1 MNVYTLSNGLTLS
14 VQQEQSVPLVT
25 LDMWVGVGSGDEP
38 EDLAGISHFLE
49 HMLFKGTERLP
60 PGEYDRRIE
69 EVGGYLNAAT
79 SLDYTHYYITLPSA
93 QFTRALEDFS
103 DVLVNSSI
111 EPTEV
116 ESERQVIL
124 EEIARKSDNPFG
136 FLFDE
141 AYPALFH
148 SGPYR
153 HPVIGSAETV
163 RAISRDQLYDHYR
176 RFYTADNMYLSVVG
190 DVDPETVRLAVEGAF
205 ANLPAKR
212 RAYRDGPVPTEFV
225 RGDSRF
231 YPRDWNEAYFIVA
244 FPGPAAGTDMRLM
257 ALADFSETLLTGGR
271 SSRLRNSLVEKKG
284 LVSTIGSY
292 AMANRSEAPVLIYGT
307 CTAQDLP
314 EVREQIFLEIQR
326 LVDKGIAS
334 DEWRRVQRLVL
345 NSHLFALETNAG
357 RASTIGYSQVHLGN
371 ARLLSDYERL
381 IGEIRPRDVLE
392 FIGTHLREED
402 ASFFVT
408 ARENA
413 AMMN

>member
-14 VQQEQSVPLVT
+14 VQQDSTIPLVT
-25 LDMWVGVGSGDEP
+25 LDMWVSVGSGDEP
-38 EDLAGISHFLE
+38 EDIAGISHFLE

-93 QFTRALEDFS
+93 QFSRALEDFS

-111 EPTEV
+111 DPAEV

-124 EEIARKSDNPFG
+124 EEIARKADNPFG

-141 AYPALFH
+141 AYPALFQ

-153 HPVIGSAETV
+153 HPVIGSSESV
-163 RAISRDQLYDHYR
+163 RAISRNQLYDHYR

-190 DVDPETVRLAVEGAF
+190 DVDPEAVRLAVEEAF
-205 ANLPAKR
+205 SALPPSR
-212 RAYRDGPVPTEFV
+212 RPYRESTPPTDFV
-225 RGDSRF
+225 RGSTRF
-231 YPRDWNEAYFIVA
+231 YPRDWNEAYFIIA
-244 FPGPAAGTDMRLM
+244 YPGPAAGSDMRLM
-257 ALADFSETLLTGGR
+257 ALADFAETLLTGGR

-292 AMANRSEAPVLIYGT
+292 VMANRSEAPILIYGT
-307 CTAQDLP
+307 CTADDLT
-314 EVREQIFLEIQR
+314 EVREQVFLEIQR
-326 LVDKGIAS
+326 LVDNGIPN

-371 ARLLSDYERL
+371 PRLLTDYERL

-392 FIGTHLREED
+392 FIETHLREED

-408 ARENA
+408 ARDKA